1 MHGRVVFLSDG
12 QPRRRQE
19 FAPLSASQKPNAR
32 TYEVIGCG
40 PLQDFLWT
48 NSDYE
53 ARFIDAAHTDR
64 SFHDFVKW
72 CGLDDEDVGAQRIE
86 DFDAKLK
93 ASPFARSHG
102 A

>member
-1 MHGRVVFLSDG
+1 MALHAITT
-12 QPRRRQE
+12 QPE
-19 FAPLSASQKPNAR
+19 EAWLGLLWLASQKPNAR